1 MAKIKY
7 TMALVKEKAAQY
19 QDATEQVEIK
29 RTLWKG
35 STKALIHKVLAK
47 VKRANRL
54 NWKLGKVEENKNLE
68 AVTLAFLDEPSGI
81 TGEILDEETQKTST
95 QELTKFG
102 GALVFSQTYNG
113 DVLTIVTLP
122 AMEGDEQPQV
132 SSIVDR
138 VSPNDI
144 TEEYLLEQVVVFLD
158 AMTEWESSVADKSHI
173 GFKI

>member
-1 MAKIKY
+1 MVKIKY

-29 RTLWKG
+29 RTLWKD

-47 VKRANRL
+47 VKRANKL
-54 NWKLGKVEENKNLE
+54 NWKLGKVEENTNLE

-81 TGEILDEETQKTST
+81 TGDVLDEETQKTT
-95 QELTKFG
+95 TKELTKYG

-138 VSPNDI
+138 IPPADI
-144 TEEYLLEQVVVFLD
+144 TEGYLLEQVVVFLD